1 MSTALPFAMFPLAHI
16 SSDRKKMRDHVNSW
30 PVSVVA
36 YVIAVALT
44 ALIIF
49 SFVADN

>member
-1 MSTALPFAMFPLAHI
+1 MFPLAHI

-30 PVSVVA
+30 PVCIFA
-36 YVIAVALT
+36 YLVAVALT